1 MNTVLTNTSEGDY
14 PQVLI
19 CEIVLK
25 QRDRGL
31 GLGAS
36 GNKSMI
42 PVPPTN
48 RNVVA
53 DALISLLVLQESQIR

>member
-25 QRDRGL
+25 QRNRGF

-53 DALISLLVLQESQIR
+53 GALF